1 MGFARKIS
9 AYYLTA
15 LMFVATTNIVL
26 SAHIC
31 PNGFYT
37 LFLNE
42 SPISCC
48 SNHSPGNET
57 GHSHDHSQSGS
68 LAVSDGNFCC
78 FTKTIETTGVDVVY
92 PSIGI
97 RKIDYKVAVFQLEL
111 PLNPFHFPILT
122 GTFLSWCSHSFYDIV
137 PVNRTGNQACL

>member
-111 PLNPFHFPILT
+111 FDISLPSEAIQKTAFKPYLPQLPDRDIPVLVQS
-122 GTFLSWCSHSFYDIV
+122 FL
-137 PVNRTGNQACL
+137 L

>member
-1 MGFARKIS
+1 MGFAKKIS
-9 AYYLTA
+9 AYFVIA

-31 PNGFYT
+31 SNGFYN
-37 LFLNE
+37 LSLNE
-42 SPISCC
+42 ETTSCC

-68 LAVSDGNFCC
+68 LAVYDGNFCC

-97 RKIDYKVAVFQLEL
+97 REIDFQVAVFQLEL
-111 PLNPFHFPILT
+111 FDTSLPSENIHKTAFNPYLPQLPDRDIPVLVQS
-122 GTFLSWCSHSFYDIV
+122 FL
-137 PVNRTGNQACL
+137 L